1 MKTLFSRL
9 ITVIACF
16 FIFSAAWFCLWSIS
30 LHLVERPDMAVL
42 LFPFGLRLGLMLQC
56 PRGYWPV
63 LLGAEWLLIYWLM
76 QAVGL
81 THFSLLMI
89 GSLLTLLPVALI
101 SRYRHQRDWRTLLL
115 QGAALTA
122 AALLQSL
129 PWLWHGKESWN
140 ALLLTLT
147 GGLTLA
153 PICLVFWHYLAN
165 NTWLPL
171 GPSLVSQP
179 INWRGRHLV
188 WYLLLFVISLWLQ
201 LGLPDELSRFTPFC
215 LALPIIALAWHYG
228 WQGALIATL
237 MNAIALIASQTWR
250 DHPVDLLL
258 SLLVQSLTG
267 LLLGAGIQRLRELN
281 QSLQKEL
288 ARNQHLAER
297 LLETE
302 ESVRRDV
309 ARELH
314 DDIGQTI
321 TAIRTQAGIVQRLAA
336 DNASVKQSGQLIE
349 QLSLGVYDAVRRL
362 LGRLRPR
369 QLDDLTLEQAIR
381 SLMREMELEGRG
393 IVSHLE
399 WRIDES
405 ALSENQRVTLFR
417 VCQEGLNNIVKH
429 ADASAVTLQGWQ
441 HDERLMLVIEDDGSG
456 LPPDSG
462 QHGFGLTGMR
472 DRPQA
477 LGLPAV
483 GEWRHDALEIAQ
495 QQEGAGLTR
504 KEILTKYVL
513 LNPYIW
519 LLSFCYVLVY
529 VVRAAINDWGNLY
542 MSETLGVDLVTA
554 NTAVTMFELGGF
566 IGALVAGWGSDK
578 LFNGNRGPMNLIFAA
593 GILLSV
599 GSLWLMPFAS
609 YVMQATCFFTI
620 GFFVFGPQMLIGMAA
635 AECSHKEA
643 AGAATGFVGLFAY
656 LGASLAGW
664 PLAKVLDTWHWSGFF
679 VVIAI
684 AAGIS
689 ALLLLPFLNAQTPR
703 EA

>member
-63 LLGAEWLLIYWLM
+63 LLGAEWLLIYWLT

-165 NTWLPL
+165 NIWLPL

-250 DHPVDLLL
+250 DH
-258 SLLVQSLTG
+258 
-267 LLLGAGIQRLRELN
+267 
-281 QSLQKEL
+281 
-288 ARNQHLAER
+288 
-297 LLETE
+297 
-302 ESVRRDV
+302 
-309 ARELH
+309 
-314 DDIGQTI
+314 
-321 TAIRTQAGIVQRLAA
+321 
-336 DNASVKQSGQLIE
+336 
-349 QLSLGVYDAVRRL
+349 
-362 LGRLRPR
+362 
-369 QLDDLTLEQAIR
+369 
-381 SLMREMELEGRG
+381 
-393 IVSHLE
+393 
-399 WRIDES
+399 
-405 ALSENQRVTLFR
+405 
-417 VCQEGLNNIVKH
+417 
-429 ADASAVTLQGWQ
+429 
-441 HDERLMLVIEDDGSG
+441 
-456 LPPDSG
+456 
-462 QHGFGLTGMR
+462 
-472 DRPQA
+472 
-477 LGLPAV
+477 
-483 GEWRHDALEIAQ
+483 
-495 QQEGAGLTR
+495 
-504 KEILTKYVL
+504 
-513 LNPYIW
+513 
-519 LLSFCYVLVY
+519 
-529 VVRAAINDWGNLY
+529 
-542 MSETLGVDLVTA
+542 
-554 NTAVTMFELGGF
+554 
-566 IGALVAGWGSDK
+566 
-578 LFNGNRGPMNLIFAA
+578 
-593 GILLSV
+593 
-599 GSLWLMPFAS
+599 
-609 YVMQATCFFTI
+609 
-620 GFFVFGPQMLIGMAA
+620 
-635 AECSHKEA
+635 
-643 AGAATGFVGLFAY
+643 
-656 LGASLAGW
+656 
-664 PLAKVLDTWHWSGFF
+664 
-679 VVIAI
+679 
-684 AAGIS
+684 
-689 ALLLLPFLNAQTPR
+689 
-703 EA
+703 

>member
-63 LLGAEWLLIYWLM
+63 LLGAEWLLIYWLT

-81 THFSLLMI
+81 THFPLLMI

-237 MNAIALIASQTWR
+237 MNAIALYAILPGAADYR
-250 DHPVDLLL
+250 A
-258 SLLVQSLTG
+258 G
-267 LLLGAGIQRLRELN
+267 LALR
-281 QSLQKEL
+281 L
-288 ARNQHLAER
+288 ARGAD
-297 LLETE
+297 
-302 ESVRRDV
+302 RDV
-309 ARELH
+309 
-314 DDIGQTI
+314 
-321 TAIRTQAGIVQRLAA
+321 
-336 DNASVKQSGQLIE
+336 
-349 QLSLGVYDAVRRL
+349 
-362 LGRLRPR
+362 
-369 QLDDLTLEQAIR
+369 
-381 SLMREMELEGRG
+381 
-393 IVSHLE
+393 
-399 WRIDES
+399 
-405 ALSENQRVTLFR
+405 
-417 VCQEGLNNIVKH
+417 
-429 ADASAVTLQGWQ
+429 
-441 HDERLMLVIEDDGSG
+441 DER
-456 LPPDSG
+456 
-462 QHGFGLTGMR
+462 HR
-472 DRPQA
+472 ADRQ
-477 LGLPAV
+477 
-483 GEWRHDALEIAQ
+483 
-495 QQEGAGLTR
+495 
-504 KEILTKYVL
+504 
-513 LNPYIW
+513 
-519 LLSFCYVLVY
+519 S
-529 VVRAAINDWGNLY
+529 NLAR
-542 MSETLGVDLVTA
+542 SS
-554 NTAVTMFELGGF
+554 GGF
-566 IGALVAGWGSDK
+566 IALVAGAKSD
-578 LFNGNRGPMNLIFAA
+578 R
-593 GILLSV
+593 V
-599 GSLWLMPFAS
+599 
-609 YVMQATCFFTI
+609 V
-620 GFFVFGPQMLIGMAA
+620 
-635 AECSHKEA
+635 
-643 AGAATGFVGLFAY
+643 TGR
-656 LGASLAGW
+656 
-664 PLAKVLDTWHWSGFF
+664 WHPA
-679 VVIAI
+679 VA
-684 AAGIS
+684 
-689 ALLLLPFLNAQTPR
+689 
-703 EA
+703 